1 MNVELAGAL
10 VGALASVVTVWPP
23 CARALGRLTLNARAE
38 RQFHQAELFRRA
50 GVTDEAEEHVR
61 RARRFLLRPVV
72 MEERG
77 IVGTLA
83 KADVVAYGLLLVAG
97 GIALTAE
104 LSLPAALVGFGL
116 IFSAMTLLL
125 LDGCAIERECRKRA
139 EAYDDLR
146 SPRSSSRLRPWVASS
161 ALLGVALLVFRR

>member
-1 MNVELAGAL
+1 MNVEIIATVMAT
-10 VGALASVVTVWPP
+10 AVTVWPP

-50 GVTDEAEEHVR
+50 GVDDEAEEHVR

-77 IVGTLA
+77 VIGTVA
-83 KADVVAYGLLLVAG
+83 KADVVAYGLLLVAAG
-97 GIALTAE
+97 VALTAN
-104 LSLPAALVGFGL
+104 LSLPATIVGFGL
-116 IFSAMTLLL
+116 LMGAMTLLFV
-125 LDGCAIERECRKRA
+125 DSCAIERECRKRA
-139 EAYDDLR
+139 ETYDIAHPQR
-146 SPRSSSRLRPWVASS
+146 SRSRLRPWVASS

>member
-97 GIALTAE
+97 GIALTNN
-104 LSLPAALVGFGL
+104 LSVPAAIVGFGL
-116 IFSAMTLLL
+116 ILSAMTLLF
-125 LDGCAIERECRKRA
+125 LDGCSIERECRRRA
-139 EAYDDLR
+139 ETYDVIRTSRSNSTLR
-146 SPRSSSRLRPWVASS
+146 LWLASS
-161 ALLGVALLVFRR
+161 ALVGVALLVFRR

>member
-1 MNVELAGAL
+1 MNVEFAGAML
-10 VGALASVVTVWPP
+10 GATASAVTVWPP

-50 GVTDEAEEHVR
+50 GVADEAEEHVR

-83 KADVVAYGLLLVAG
+83 KADVVAYGLLLVTL
-97 GIALTAE
+97 GITLTAD
-104 LSLPAALVGFGL
+104 LSLLAAVVGFGSIL
-116 IFSAMTLLL
+116 SAMALLL
-125 LDGCAIERECRKRA
+125 LDGRAIERECRTRA
-139 EAYDDLR
+139 ETYDVVRTSR
-146 SPRSSSRLRPWVASS
+146 SNSTLRPWLASS
-161 ALLGVALLVFRR
+161 ALVGVALLVFRR